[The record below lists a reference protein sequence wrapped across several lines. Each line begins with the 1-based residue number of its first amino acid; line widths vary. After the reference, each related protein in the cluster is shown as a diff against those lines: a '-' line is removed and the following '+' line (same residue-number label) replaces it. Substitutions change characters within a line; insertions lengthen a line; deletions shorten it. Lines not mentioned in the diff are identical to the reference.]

1 MPDLQYKA
9 SSIAR
14 AERELNA
21 NFFATLEGLG
31 DGTPSFT
38 ALLMILRAGG
48 LSEDEADTYL
58 DDNGIEVAMKEAVD
72 ALGRAGFLAKMK
84 LTASQLANQ
93 SNEQTKA
100 SQTTGKTT
108 KA

>member
-1 MPDLQYKA
+1 MSELTYKA
-9 SSIAR
+9 SNIAR
-14 AERELNA
+14 AERDLNS

-48 LSEDEADTYL
+48 LSEQEADDYL
-58 DDNGIEVAMKEAVD
+58 DNKGIEEAMKDAVD

-84 LTASQLANQ
+84 LTASALANQ
-93 SNEQTKA
+93 PEKTEA
-100 SQTTGKTT
+100 SPSTGKTT